1 MNSIF
6 HKMFIAWSVPQ
17 THLKPNGQYFKEKN
31 PKFISKLGITINNFE
46 ELCENYPFLNL
57 NSESSRK
64 QVNFDG
70 IDLSCSHLPK
80 FIHITTTSFDDDNPS
95 CSYLSDYIVPYI

>member
-1 MNSIF
+1 MINYLRSTKFTTNLIFAGSSMGGYGALMNSIF
-6 HKMFIAWSVPQ
+6 HKDVYCFASVPQ

-57 NSESSRK
+57 NLRIIEK
-64 QVNFDG
+64 TG
-70 IDLSCSHLPK
+70 
-80 FIHITTTSFDDDNPS
+80 
-95 CSYLSDYIVPYI
+95 